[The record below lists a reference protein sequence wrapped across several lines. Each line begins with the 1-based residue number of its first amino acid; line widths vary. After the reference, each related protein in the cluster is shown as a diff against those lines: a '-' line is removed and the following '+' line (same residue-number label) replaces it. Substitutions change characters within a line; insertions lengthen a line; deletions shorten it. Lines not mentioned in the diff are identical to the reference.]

1 MHERPRR
8 SASTLAPLAVL
19 LAAVAVAGCRSVT
32 GSAIAGTPLTARLI
46 TEDIPRFWSAFD
58 SIRSS
63 TDSIPLRRLYL
74 DAGTPGLKD
83 FTSLRWKDA
92 KTLTAMVWP
101 RRAYYRSVRSNTL
114 TVASLEPEIRRIYRM
129 LDTLYGDATFPDVYL
144 VIGGMS
150 TGGTTSDH
158 GLLIGTELFS
168 RAADSPPGVLTPWQ
182 QSVVRSVELLP
193 AIVAHELTHYQ
204 QSYRAGSTL
213 LGRSLREGGADF
225 VSEILAGRNINEP
238 LHIFGDL
245 HEREIW
251 VDFSRQMNGSDV
263 SRWLYNGGTV
273 TATTA
278 RPADLGY
285 YVGYRVTQA
294 YYERQ
299 ADKRQA
305 LRDIFTI
312 RDFNQFLAASGY
324 AARFAP

>member
-1 MHERPRR
+1 MLERPRR
-8 SASTLAPLAVL
+8 SASILAPLAVVF
-19 LAAVAVAGCRSVT
+19 AAVAVAGCRSVT
-32 GSAIAGTPLTARLI
+32 GGATAGTPQTARLI

-63 TDSIPLRRLYL
+63 TDSIPLRLYL
-74 DAGTPGLKD
+74 DAGTQGLKD

-101 RRAYYRSVRSNTL
+101 RREYYRSVRSNTL
-114 TVASLEPEIRRIYRM
+114 AVASLEPEIRRIYHM
-129 LDTLYGDATFPDVYL
+129 LDTLYADASFPDVYFA
-144 VIGGMS
+144 IGGMS
-150 TGGTTSDH
+150 TGGTTSNH

-168 RAADSPPGVLTPWQ
+168 RAADSPLSVLTPWQ
-182 QSVVRSVELLP
+182 QSVVRPVEILP

-213 LGRSLREGGADF
+213 LAQSLREGGADF
-225 VSEILAGRNINEP
+225 VSQILAGRTINEH
-238 LHIFGDL
+238 LYTYGDL

-251 VDFSRQMNGSDV
+251 VDFSREMNGSDV

-273 TATTA
+273 TATA
-278 RPADLGY
+278 ERPADLGY

-299 ADKRQA
+299 ADRRQA

-312 RDFNQFLAASGY
+312 RDFSQFLAASGY
-324 AARFAP
+324 AARFTP